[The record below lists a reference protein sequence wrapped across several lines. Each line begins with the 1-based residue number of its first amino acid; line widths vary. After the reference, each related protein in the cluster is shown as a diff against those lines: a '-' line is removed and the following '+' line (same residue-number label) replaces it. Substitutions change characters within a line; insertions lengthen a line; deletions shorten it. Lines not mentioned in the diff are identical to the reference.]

1 MLDSSVRWWAKIGK
15 IFRRG
20 HDRSWRGSRAAH
32 RARRKG
38 SDQPYSRSCLDDMDS
53 QQKAYPTDISFS
65 NASTICQTI
74 VSKQSDFRLNKNKV
88 GEQIKRARNFG

>member
-1 MLDSSVRWWAKIGK
+1 
-15 IFRRG
+15 
-20 HDRSWRGSRAAH
+20 
-32 RARRKG
+32 
-38 SDQPYSRSCLDDMDS
+38 MDS

-88 GEQIKRARNFG
+88 GEQIKRARNFGKMMGLANKKGSQLATLWSGTPN